1 MINKKT
7 ILDDNA
13 SIYKKHSDRP
23 KKEPLKKM
31 SKEEKWQYFK
41 DYYLKKVIVSIV
53 IIIGIGYFLNIMVFN
68 KTTDILAI
76 GLFGGI
82 EINNKEEVQEELR
95 SVLEITNEKD
105 VISIKSLQEND
116 RRLFDLMGAD
126 AIQLL
131 IMNEDDF
138 KSLSEKGAL
147 TDFSTILNEEEYN
160 SLNNKFVMAKVTEL
174 DDKGNIASISDEA
187 PYGIKIDDKVLLN
200 GEIYSD
206 EDIYIGILI
215 DSKNTENAKQALL
228 YMIEK

>member
-1 MINKKT
+1 
-7 ILDDNA
+7 
-13 SIYKKHSDRP
+13 
-23 KKEPLKKM
+23 
-31 SKEEKWQYFK
+31 
-41 DYYLKKVIVSIV
+41 
-53 IIIGIGYFLNIMVFN
+53 
-68 KTTDILAI
+68 
-76 GLFGGI
+76 
-82 EINNKEEVQEELR
+82 
-95 SVLEITNEKD
+95 
-105 VISIKSLQEND
+105 
-116 RRLFDLMGAD
+116 MGAD

-174 DDKGNIASISDEA
+174 DDKGNIESISDEA
-187 PYGIKIDDKVLLN
+187 PYGIKVDDKVLLN

>member
-1 MINKKT
+1 
-7 ILDDNA
+7 
-13 SIYKKHSDRP
+13 
-23 KKEPLKKM
+23 
-31 SKEEKWQYFK
+31 
-41 DYYLKKVIVSIV
+41 
-53 IIIGIGYFLNIMVFN
+53 MVFN

-105 VISIKSLQEND
+105 VISIKSLQENE

>member
-23 KKEPLKKM
+23 KKESLKKM

-82 EINNKEEVQEELR
+82 EINNKEEVQEEL
-95 SVLEITNEKD
+95 
-105 VISIKSLQEND
+105 SLQEND

>member
-1 MINKKT
+1 
-7 ILDDNA
+7 
-13 SIYKKHSDRP
+13 
-23 KKEPLKKM
+23 
-31 SKEEKWQYFK
+31 
-41 DYYLKKVIVSIV
+41 
-53 IIIGIGYFLNIMVFN
+53 MVFN
-68 KTTDILAI
+68 KTKDILAI

-95 SVLEITNEKD
+95 AVLEITNEKD

-147 TDFSTILNEEEYN
+147 TNFSTILNEEEYN
-160 SLNNKFVMAKVTEL
+160 SLNNKFVMAKITEV

-187 PYGIKIDDKVLLN
+187 PYGIKVDDKVLLN

>member
-1 MINKKT
+1 
-7 ILDDNA
+7 
-13 SIYKKHSDRP
+13 
-23 KKEPLKKM
+23 
-31 SKEEKWQYFK
+31 
-41 DYYLKKVIVSIV
+41 
-53 IIIGIGYFLNIMVFN
+53 MVFN

-126 AIQLL
+126 AIQSL

>member
-23 KKEPLKKM
+23 KKESLKKM

-147 TDFSTILNEEEYN
+147 TDN